1 MTRKAKVVIAALAC
15 SAVVGLAGCGS
26 HDHIDLGGV
35 KIGMTRDEVAAAAPP
50 GSTVYCR
57 GEGDQQFEDKAHLPP
72 STSGTWCTW
81 ATGTAPDRST
91 TPVMIGATPSTEV
104 MLVFGPDGQI
114 ASVAVGTAPDS
125 FGAVVKSLED
135 TLGSPD
141 SDLGIGGVKW
151 KRKDG
156 TLAVSSSGMGSAN
169 EMTVLLLTPTRP
181 QAGS

>member
-1 MTRKAKVVIAALAC
+1 MTRKSKIVAAALAC
-15 SAVVGLAGCGS
+15 SAVVSLAGCGNR
-26 HDHIDLGGV
+26 DHIDVSGV

-50 GSTVYCR
+50 GSTLYCR
-57 GEGDQQFEDKAHLPP
+57 GEGDEQFEQAANLPP

-81 ATGTAPDRST
+81 AAGTAPNRSA

-104 MLVFGPDGQI
+104 KLVFGPEGQI

-135 TLGSPD
+135 KLGSPD

-156 TLAVSSSGMGSAN
+156 TLAVSSAGMGAN
-169 EMTVLLLTPTRP
+169 EMTLLLLTPTRP